1 MRRLQCGIAFTFCFD
16 RCLALHTRQRLRKYL
31 GHQHFNSVSASVC
44 ISASDSILLNVL
56 PTVSAFISASVGPAF
71 RLLMRSSFPPF
82 TSTCLW
88 EKALACKSGN
98 MSFGFSA
105 SSFASLL
112 FRALTYTSHTF
123 LPKLIGYNRFL
134 RVDQLIQQCLDFH
147 FVLFVSKCLGVYLL
161 LPGHSARRPGSL
173 SSYHSVSR
181 TVFSAFTS
189 PGVFSTILDEN

>member
-16 RCLALHTRQRLRKYL
+16 RCLALHTRQGLRKYL
-31 GHQHFNSVSASVC
+31 GEHHFNSVSASVC

-88 EKALACKSGN
+88 TKALACKSGN
-98 MSFGFSA
+98 VSFGFSA
-105 SSFASLL
+105 SFFASLL

-123 LPKLIGYNRFL
+123 LPKLIGFNRFF
-134 RVDQLIQQCLDFH
+134 RVDQLIEQCLDFD

-161 LPGHSARRPGSL
+161 LPGHSPRRPGSL
-173 SSYHSVSR
+173 YSVSR